1 MAGLRCD
8 MGAYVLVCILSILV
22 GAALLQTIGAM
33 SRTFEEANIYMMVI
47 LMLSMLLG
55 TGFVREVPSWLGWA
69 RDISMMGIA
78 ADVSMYLEFKDINNW
93 RNTLTADGIFTEYG
107 VQITNDQQFLEGL
120 TILFVILGGL
130 RVLCFLFVKFL
141 FTGRSFM
148 ENLRD

>member
-1 MAGLRCD
+1 
-8 MGAYVLVCILSILV
+8 
-22 GAALLQTIGAM
+22 
-33 SRTFEEANIYMMVI
+33 
-47 LMLSMLLG
+47 
-55 TGFVREVPSWLGWA
+55 
-69 RDISMMGIA
+69 MMGIA